1 MHEDHEQN
9 GGPKGTMRVLFRRRK
24 LMDEPIRTEVF
35 DKIATIRFNR
45 PAAFNAFDRDMI
57 TSLADTLAELAKD
70 TDVEG
75 VIMTGEGKAF
85 CAGGDLKWLAE
96 SGKSYGAMFHSL
108 AARYHLAI
116 LEVRRMPKP
125 VIAAINGL
133 AAGGGFSLALAC
145 DFRVMDS
152 SAILRQAYTSNGLSI
167 DGGGTYSLPR
177 MVGLARS
184 MEIAAFDHPIPSQLA
199 LAWGL
204 VTDVVPDGHS
214 LKKSVEMIQEICR
227 RPVSSFA
234 ASKRLFIDSFN
245 TSFERQLEKER
256 EFLAGCADHPNGKEG
271 IEAFLQKRKPCYV

>member
-1 MHEDHEQN
+1 MN
-9 GGPKGTMRVLFRRRK
+9 
-24 LMDEPIRTEVF
+24 EPIRTEVS
-35 DKIATIRFNR
+35 DRIATVRFNR

-70 TDVEG
+70 TDVVG

-85 CAGGDLKWLAE
+85 CTGGDLKWLAG
-96 SGKSYGAMFHSL
+96 SGKSYGSMFHFL

-167 DGGGTYSLPR
+167 DGGGTHSLPR

-184 MEIAAFDHPIPSQLA
+184 MEIAALDRPIPSRLA

-214 LKKSVEMIQEICR
+214 HKKSVELIREICR

-234 ASKRLFIDSFN
+234 ASKRLLIDSFN
-245 TSFERQLEKER
+245 TSFESQLEKER
-256 EFLAGCADHPNGKEG
+256 EFLAGCADHSNGKEG
-271 IEAFLQKRKPCYV
+271 IEAFLQKRRPHYV

>member
-1 MHEDHEQN
+1 
-9 GGPKGTMRVLFRRRK
+9 
-24 LMDEPIRTEVF
+24 MDESIRTEVS
-35 DKIATIRFNR
+35 DKIATVRFNR

-57 TSLADTLAELAKD
+57 TSLADTLAELAKN
-70 TDVEG
+70 TDVVG
-75 VIMTGEGKAF
+75 IVMTGEGKAF
-85 CAGGDLKWLAE
+85 CAGGDLRWIAE

-116 LEVRRMPKP
+116 VEVRRMPKP

-184 MEIAAFDHPIPSQLA
+184 MEIAAFDRPIPSQLA

-214 LKKSVEMIQEICR
+214 LKKSVEMIREICR
-227 RPVSSFA
+227 RPASSFA
-234 ASKRLFIDSFN
+234 ASKRLFMDSFDA
-245 TSFERQLEKER
+245 SLERQLETER
-256 EFLAGCADHPNGKEG
+256 EFLAGCADHPNGQEG